1 MPIYM
6 NKNLLLVSNLKSDKE
21 FAKHY
26 KIKEYSIIEGCIR
39 QSTDNPIKKSMET
52 KKEKSTMETFYD
64 CTEDIAKVLEK
75 YYPEIYVEDMDRI
88 NILVQEELAEAN
100 RRQARENLADQV
112 NGGSR

>member
-1 MPIYM
+1 MKT
-6 NKNLLLVSNLKSDKE
+6 KNE
-21 FAKHY
+21 EA
-26 KIKEYSIIEGCIR
+26 
-39 QSTDNPIKKSMET
+39 
-52 KKEKSTMETFYD
+52 TMKTFYD